1 MVKMEVP
8 LPHHIEAASKLPL
21 GAAGSVPPP
30 ISKHHAKMIDSV
42 NDLYNERIKP
52 STIPLDHVVPVPM
65 QQYDFIA
72 KKAAKS
78 SSKLRRVA
86 SLGRELRSLTPKELH
101 EVRNVTTEHLYDQ
114 AGGAPSK
121 LLRTTI
127 GQLERLQG
135 GLMQLEAA
143 HGQQSNLLAF
153 AQASEAAEALGSLL
167 PQMGVDQ
174 LSTKKQAGQGT
185 ARSPTRGLAPSA
197 SMPSSLG
204 AIQGSLL
211 QTRKAAPSRPPSLPS
226 LPGTPSL
233 PTRPRGPTAT
243 LASYSSASHL
253 VFSHKSG
260 NTGEDDMRVA
270 ERDTLTPPS
279 SPSRPIFSV
288 LDGISAPR
296 VLEMLDTAR
305 TEAHLVSLVLGP
317 LADAIRDAA
326 TPPVTIVHLLLC
338 PTGDPER
345 LSPQGEAQWLPPIP
359 IGTGLIGL
367 ALRTRCALSCGNAH
381 HEAEYS
387 QLHEAPFFN
396 HASVLLLPLL
406 PPAPAA
412 RDEPTSRPLG
422 VMALVG
428 PPHTLTKTPQDLM
441 DTLQTVAS
449 IVSLTLVRLRT
460 AAELHTL
467 QQARKLQMS
476 RAAGGTSAE
485 RPKLWHTAAPTMSP
499 PPVATE
505 ALLLLMSY
513 ASFAPLD
520 DILNHAHE
528 VPISLVASEAAS
540 QGDPAAAIALVWA
553 EQLLPVLAAHFRCES
568 AIFLRFESKR
578 LTLCAGDD
586 PRAEG
591 SVRMALPSK
600 AGGASAH
607 PGTPEA
613 KLAAKQSTNPA
624 LIAACTL
631 SVAFTPEAIAAP
643 FLDADGELVG
653 VWLLSGRLTTRI
665 GPLPPKNAVPT
676 APYDEV
682 EAQQLLAASNALHH
696 KLVEEV
702 QRQMEASPHPAEQSI
717 SEDGVDSDSWAGK
730 QLRLL
735 NALLALDDPSSD
747 GGASLALSFA
757 AYSQA
762 VLRCQ
767 AALLRH
773 VGPGERRSAYD
784 PGTWGWDATG
794 RRVLVQQALYE
805 PRGLAVLVTQ
815 TNESITISAPSRLP
829 SFGSASDIPPLAE
842 PSDIDGVVVL
852 PLASRPGGSCVAQLT
867 RLYQERLLDSPPT
880 AAAKYSAE
888 AFVNSAAAAHA
899 TAAHLMIAQRNKAE
913 AEGEP
918 PPPLPPPQMELPPPP
933 PPLYRPPLSACLQ
946 VLEGMAPTIDAS
958 MQRAWRINPR
968 PNMQLLTL
976 QNALAFQLCVARH
989 GAMSTAALAGA
1000 PTVQDVAQ
1008 AGLDAVIGT
1017 ATRMMRGLLN
1027 ASGARLLV
1035 HHNEMLR
1042 STPRGAVVGRD
1053 GGHGDEMIRESLFLR
1068 PIAPTQPGIAVAAA
1082 YYRAPVRWHSEMD
1095 LSKLPFPESPC
1106 DGLPGGS
1113 GDAEWDPITSL
1124 AVPLLLADGEVVAV
1138 VALSNKIRS
1147 IDPPVSRRHT
1157 PSTPTRSKRT
1167 LSGGGLGGS
1176 LSGTTPPMN
1185 STADSPRARIAEV
1198 PSVAENLMARLP
1210 PTMAASNS
1218 WPTAPWL
1225 EAGLREAG
1233 WLEEPR
1239 QALHRPH
1246 EEINQDHVV
1255 PFADID
1261 VELATALA
1269 ADVTLAMVH
1278 ADLDAAVATAREQMD
1293 SHGTQNLLRERVQ
1306 RVLSCA
1312 ADAALLARRACRVAA
1327 YILQAESVLF
1337 FRFDPR
1343 TYTLWRCASSTSDEL
1358 PLRSVSLNLRAPR
1371 SIAAAVATSG
1381 DLHATDAPHEDPALL
1396 PGFDAPESFELEN
1409 VLAVPMRAKHTGH
1422 AFGVLQALNRRHAG
1436 AEVAVGAA
1444 DAPMR
1449 YATAR
1454 QHTGLDLSGAIDD
1467 GRAAVAID
1475 SVAADARKL
1484 AEWERAALQMVADEA
1499 AAALEMIA
1507 CREEEDEEEPAD
1519 EAEAKR
1525 VEALCG
1531 AERRLAAAE
1540 VKVGLIRVAMGV

>member
-1 MVKMEVP
+1 
-8 LPHHIEAASKLPL
+8 
-21 GAAGSVPPP
+21 
-30 ISKHHAKMIDSV
+30 
-42 NDLYNERIKP
+42 
-52 STIPLDHVVPVPM
+52 
-65 QQYDFIA
+65 
-72 KKAAKS
+72 
-78 SSKLRRVA
+78 
-86 SLGRELRSLTPKELH
+86 
-101 EVRNVTTEHLYDQ
+101 
-114 AGGAPSK
+114 
-121 LLRTTI
+121 
-127 GQLERLQG
+127 
-135 GLMQLEAA
+135 
-143 HGQQSNLLAF
+143 
-153 AQASEAAEALGSLL
+153 
-167 PQMGVDQ
+167 
-174 LSTKKQAGQGT
+174 
-185 ARSPTRGLAPSA
+185 
-197 SMPSSLG
+197 
-204 AIQGSLL
+204 
-211 QTRKAAPSRPPSLPS
+211 
-226 LPGTPSL
+226 
-233 PTRPRGPTAT
+233 
-243 LASYSSASHL
+243 
-253 VFSHKSG
+253 
-260 NTGEDDMRVA
+260 
-270 ERDTLTPPS
+270 
-279 SPSRPIFSV
+279 
-288 LDGISAPR
+288 
-296 VLEMLDTAR
+296 
-305 TEAHLVSLVLGP
+305 
-317 LADAIRDAA
+317 
-326 TPPVTIVHLLLC
+326 
-338 PTGDPER
+338 
-345 LSPQGEAQWLPPIP
+345 
-359 IGTGLIGL
+359 
-367 ALRTRCALSCGNAH
+367 
-381 HEAEYS
+381 
-387 QLHEAPFFN
+387 
-396 HASVLLLPLL
+396 
-406 PPAPAA
+406 
-412 RDEPTSRPLG
+412 
-422 VMALVG
+422 MALVG

-505 ALLLLMSY
+505 ALLLLMSD

-665 GPLPPKNAVPT
+665 GPLPPKNAVPP

-888 AFVNSAAAAHA
+888 AFVNSRGRRPRDGSTPHDRPTQQGRGGRRAASATAAAADGLSA
-899 TAAHLMIAQRNKAE
+899 SSAASVQAAAL
-913 AEGEP
+913 G
-918 PPPLPPPQMELPPPP
+918 
-933 PPLYRPPLSACLQ
+933 ACLQ

-1068 PIAPTQPGIAVAAA
+1068 PIAPTQPALPSPPRTIAHLLDGTARWTSQSCHSPSLRVMAC
-1082 YYRAPVRWHSEMD
+1082 RADRVMPNGTRSPRSRCRSCSRTVRLWPS
-1095 LSKLPFPESPC
+1095 S
-1106 DGLPGGS
+1106 
-1113 GDAEWDPITSL
+1113 
-1124 AVPLLLADGEVVAV
+1124 
-1138 VALSNKIRS
+1138 RS
-1147 IDPPVSRRHT
+1147 
-1157 PSTPTRSKRT
+1157 PTRSA
-1167 LSGGGLGGS
+1167 
-1176 LSGTTPPMN
+1176 P
-1185 STADSPRARIAEV
+1185 STRR
-1198 PSVAENLMARLP
+1198 
-1210 PTMAASNS
+1210 
-1218 WPTAPWL
+1218 
-1225 EAGLREAG
+1225 
-1233 WLEEPR
+1233 
-1239 QALHRPH
+1239 
-1246 EEINQDHVV
+1246 
-1255 PFADID
+1255 
-1261 VELATALA
+1261 
-1269 ADVTLAMVH
+1269 
-1278 ADLDAAVATAREQMD
+1278 
-1293 SHGTQNLLRERVQ
+1293 SHGGIRPP
-1306 RVLSCA
+1306 
-1312 ADAALLARRACRVAA
+1312 RRRG
-1327 YILQAESVLF
+1327 
-1337 FRFDPR
+1337 
-1343 TYTLWRCASSTSDEL
+1343 AS
-1358 PLRSVSLNLRAPR
+1358 
-1371 SIAAAVATSG
+1371 
-1381 DLHATDAPHEDPALL
+1381 
-1396 PGFDAPESFELEN
+1396 
-1409 VLAVPMRAKHTGH
+1409 
-1422 AFGVLQALNRRHAG
+1422 
-1436 AEVAVGAA
+1436 
-1444 DAPMR
+1444 
-1449 YATAR
+1449 
-1454 QHTGLDLSGAIDD
+1454 
-1467 GRAAVAID
+1467 GR
-1475 SVAADARKL
+1475 
-1484 AEWERAALQMVADEA
+1484 
-1499 AAALEMIA
+1499 
-1507 CREEEDEEEPAD
+1507 
-1519 EAEAKR
+1519 
-1525 VEALCG
+1525 
-1531 AERRLAAAE
+1531 
-1540 VKVGLIRVAMGV
+1540 